1 VLMQYQTNPPAAET
15 PFSKD
20 QVYAPLLLVMLLL
33 PPLDTILIIRIKS
46 IADAEQVQV
55 GMREVG
61 A

>member
-1 VLMQYQTNPPAAET
+1 
-15 PFSKD
+15 
-20 QVYAPLLLVMLLL
+20 MLLL